1 MKEMF
6 LEEIRKI
13 EEVKKMPYLSPT
25 EEIIKKEGI
34 KEGIR
39 LALEIKFGK
48 EGLLFYDEILKD
60 ADMEELETVKL
71 YIKSSKTIEE
81 LKDLAVHEEEKF

>member
-25 EEIIKKEGI
+25 EEIIK

-71 YIKSSKTIEE
+71 YIKNAKTIEE